1 MRLSR
6 FTDIGLR
13 ALMYM
18 AAKDRRVSSREVAEA
33 YDISKDHVTKSLQ
46 TLATLGVVES
56 TPGRNG
62 GFTLSAHPGDIRLG
76 RLVHDL
82 EPSLAM
88 AECFTEGST
97 CPLTPS
103 CDLAD
108 ALARAQNAFFDSLND
123 VTLADLLVGTSR
135 QLVQLTPPGR

>member
-6 FTDIGLR
+6 FTDIGMR

-18 AAKDRRVSSREVAEA
+18 AAQDRRVSSREVADA

-46 TLATLGVVES
+46 TLAALGVVES

-62 GFTLSAHPGDIRLG
+62 GFVLRTHPGDVRLG
-76 RLVHDL
+76 HLVRDL

-103 CDLAD
+103 CELAD
-108 ALARAQNAFFDSLND
+108 ALARAQSAFFDSLNE
-123 VTLADLLVGTSR
+123 VTLADLLAGTGR